1 VQDTFEGQMN
11 SMVRRQVFLMIV
23 ALFSSLIVFART
35 GGIKGKV
42 VDKDGKPLAGVNI
55 VALVDSNKQLARA
68 ELSND
73 LGDYEISSLPDGEY
87 VLKANLVGYQPY
99 SSEKLRVSGGDMNA
113 PVITLL
119 EKDNTMKEVSV
130 QAMRP
135 LIEVK
140 ADMLVV
146 NVENSIV
153 NAGSSALEVLSRS
166 PGVRVDQNDNISLRG
181 KQGVMVWIDGKRSP
195 LSGSDLADVLKSMPA
210 NAIEKIELISNPG
223 AKYDAAGMAGI
234 INIRTK
240 KDKRMGMNGSVNGSY
255 AQGIYPKYNAGT
267 NINYRNKKLT
277 LNASYNYSH
286 RNGFNHLMLYRQ
298 FYNGK
303 DRLYAYDQNNFTRFP
318 FRNHLAAIGAD
329 YALSKKTTV
338 GVSVNGSNNSYKTS
352 ANNYTNTEGS
362 ESSVRLYDFRTVG
375 GNNVAWNNY
384 ATTGFLRHTFDST
397 GKELSVDLDYAHYWS
412 TSEQNFT
419 TTYADY
425 DNDAG
430 NDIPDYIQ
438 QTNLRGETKIRSLKA
453 DYTNPLKGQARFD
466 VGIKSTYVTADRDPK
481 YYDLS
486 SGSAVLDTTRTNHF
500 KYYENINAAYL
511 NFNKEWTKWSMQLGL
526 RMENTNV
533 TADQLT
539 LKKTFDTSYT
549 QLYPSFA
556 FQYHLHK
563 DHDLGITLSRRIE
576 RPSYEQLN
584 PFKFFIDK
592 TTYKEGYPYLFPA
605 SSYSVE
611 LSHVFKQR
619 FVTTFTYSLAMNHIV
634 EVIQPSDV
642 EDSVTVQ
649 TNKNIKQ
656 MRFIG
661 INGAYNTQVT
671 KWWTNVTNL
680 NIYHAQYV
688 GNIANTPLDK
698 GGFTYDINTSNS
710 FMLPK
715 DFSAEL
721 SLFYQAKQ
729 VYAYMVVN
737 PVWMLNLGLQK
748 NFFDKKLTVRLN
760 ATDIFWRGYP
770 SATSIYSNYREDF
783 IAERDTRQFSVSLT
797 YRFGKKTVAPVK
809 RRAGGAEEEKNRAGN
824 GGA

>member
-1 VQDTFEGQMN
+1 MI
-11 SMVRRQVFLMIV
+11 RRQVFLTTV
-23 ALFSSLIVFART
+23 ALFGAFISLAKT
-35 GGIKGKV
+35 GGITGKV
-42 VDKDGKPLAGVNI
+42 VDKDGKPLAGVNV
-55 VALVDSNKQLARA
+55 VALIDSNKKLARA
-68 ELSND
+68 ELTNEQ
-73 LGDYEISSLPDGEY
+73 GEYNIEPLPDGEY
-87 VLKANLVGYQPY
+87 ILKANLFGFQPY
-99 SSEKLRVSGGDMNA
+99 TSEKLVVRGGEMNV
-113 PVITLL
+113 PLITLP
-119 EKDNTMKEVSV
+119 EKDNALKEVSV
-130 QAMRP
+130 QGQKP
-135 LIEVK
+135 LIEVR
-140 ADMLVV
+140 ADMLIV

-181 KQGVMVWIDGKRSP
+181 KQGVRIWIDGKPSP

-210 NAIEKIELISNPG
+210 NAIEKIELIANPG

-240 KDKRMGMNGSVNGSY
+240 KDKRMGMNGSINGSY
-255 AQGIYPKYNAGT
+255 AQGIYPKYNAGA
-267 NINYRNKKLT
+267 NMNYRNKKVT
-277 LNASYNYSH
+277 LNASYNYSV

-298 FYNGK
+298 FYNGN
-303 DRLYAYDQNNFTRFP
+303 DRLYAYDQNNFTKFP
-318 FRNHLAAIGAD
+318 FKNHFAAVGAD
-329 YALSKKTTV
+329 YAISRKTTI
-338 GVSVNGSNNSYKTS
+338 GVSVSGSANSYKTT

-362 ESSVRLYDFRTVG
+362 ESSVKLYDFRTAG
-375 GNNVAWNNY
+375 GNDVGWNNY
-384 ATTGFLRHTFDST
+384 SATGFLRHSFDST
-397 GKELSVDLDYAHYWS
+397 GKELSVDLDYANYWS
-412 TSEQNFT
+412 QSDQNFT

-425 DNDAG
+425 DNDAS
-430 NDIPDYIQ
+430 NNLPDYIQ
-438 QTNLRGETKIRSLKA
+438 KTDLRGETIIRSMKA
-453 DYTNPLKGQARFD
+453 DYVNPLKKNARFD

-486 SGSAVLDTTRTNHF
+486 SGSAMLDTTRTNHF
-500 KYYENINAAYL
+500 KYYENINAAYV

-556 FQYHLHK
+556 FQYHVHK

-605 SSYSVE
+605 SSYSAE
-611 LSHVFKQR
+611 LSHVYKQR
-619 FVTTFTYSLAMNHIV
+619 FVTTFTYSIAVNHIV

-649 TNKNIKQ
+649 TNKNIEQ

-661 INGAYNTQVT
+661 VNGAYNTQVT

-698 GGFTYDINTSNS
+698 GGFTFDLNTTNS
-710 FMLPK
+710 FILPK

-721 SLFYQAKQ
+721 SLFYQARQ
-729 VYAYMVVN
+729 VYAYMTVN

-760 ATDIFWRGYP
+760 AQDIFWKGYP
-770 SATSIYSNYREDF
+770 SATSVYNNYKEDF
-783 IAERDTRQFSVSLT
+783 IAERDTRQVSIGLT
-797 YRFGKKTVAPVK
+797 YRFGKKTVAPV
-809 RRAGGAEEEKNRAGN
+809 RRRTGGAEEEKNRAGN
-824 GGA
+824 GGGA